1 MMTQQDTE
9 LSLQARFAPVLTE
22 LETQRKKIV
31 DRNYTILSISAGILF
46 AGLLFGYDFQSVP
59 VAVGG
64 LMLALLN
71 FVVFGDKGAVEW
83 RLKYKQEVI
92 QTIVESFFGTGGA
105 YRPAEGHTEMDFIN
119 TQLFDRSPDRYS
131 AEDLITGHVDKTMIG
146 FSEVHAEYKTTDSK
160 GKTSWHTIFNGMLFS
175 ADFNK
180 HFNGRTIVKQGGF
193 WGFVQYGNTEM
204 ENPEFNKEFSVFA
217 DDPIE
222 ARYILTPAL
231 MEKILQVNRSW
242 GGSLGLSFIN
252 SQLYIAIPL
261 SKNFFE
267 ASVWSKI
274 DGTSQWQRDWQ
285 IIADMVS
292 LVDDLDLNTR
302 IWTKT

>member
-1 MMTQQDTE
+1 MTQQDTE

-64 LMLALLN
+64 FVLALLN
-71 FVVFGDKGAVEW
+71 FVIFGDKGAVEW

-92 QTIVESFFGTGGA
+92 RTIVESFFGAGGA
-105 YRPAEGHTEMDFIN
+105 YRPAEGHAERDFIN

-131 AEDLITGHVDKTMIG
+131 AEDLITGYVDKTMIG

-231 MEKILQVNRSW
+231 MEKILQVNRNW